1 MNEAP
6 WWNTGW
12 RSATGALL
20 LSTMTATAGACA
32 APTATAAATTTASI
46 KLNQLGFL
54 PGSAK
59 LAVVPASPATVFSV
73 TNAATGAVAWHGM
86 LGTPAHW
93 APSGKMVS
101 LADFSGLTAPGDYRI
116 KVDGLA
122 VSTRFTIGTDVY
134 RALSKAA
141 LKAFY
146 FNRASTA
153 LPARYAG
160 AYARAAGHPDTQVLV
175 HRSAAS
181 AARPEGTVIASPKGW
196 YDAGDYNKYVV
207 NAGIATYTLLAA
219 YEHFPAYFQ
228 AQHVNLPESGN
239 GIPDILNEA
248 LWNLEWMLSMQDPND
263 GGVYHKLTNKTFD
276 AMVMPDQATSPRYVV
291 QKTTAA
297 TLDFAAVMASASRVL
312 RPYQDKLPG
321 LPAKMLAA
329 AKAAWAWARAHPDQV
344 YRQPADIVTGEYGDA
359 NLEDEFMWAA
369 AELYISTAD
378 DSYYRAMPPATVP
391 ATVPAWDDVG
401 SLAWISLAH
410 HRDALSPI
418 ADRALIAQRITTLAD
433 ALLAASKRSAYAVA
447 MQPAD
452 FVWGSNAVA
461 LNQAIMLLQA
471 YRLGG
476 QRAYLNAAQSA
487 FDYVLGRN
495 ATGYAFVTGF
505 GSRSPLHPHH
515 RPSQADHVAAP
526 VPGFLVGGPQP
537 GQQDQKECAQPYPSH
552 LAARSYLDDVCSYAS
567 NEIAINWN
575 APLVYVAAALASLPQ
590 SSVAP

>member
-1 MNEAP
+1 MNDAP
-6 WWNTGW
+6 WRKTGW
-12 RSATGALL
+12 RPAAGALL
-20 LSTMTATAGACA
+20 LSAMTATAGACA
-32 APTATAAATTTASI
+32 APTATAAASI

-54 PGSAK
+54 PASAK

-73 TNAATGAVAWHGM
+73 TNTATGAVAWHGM
-86 LGTPAHW
+86 LGTPARW
-93 APSGKMVS
+93 APSGEIVS
-101 LADFSGLTAPGDYRI
+101 LADFSGLTAPGDYQI
-116 KVDGLA
+116 KVDGLTG
-122 VSTRFTIGTDVY
+122 STRFTIGTDVY
-134 RALSKAA
+134 RALSEAA

-153 LPARYAG
+153 LPAQYAG

-196 YDAGDYNKYVV
+196 YDAGDYNKYMV
-207 NAGIATYTLLAA
+207 NSGIATYTLLAA

-248 LWNLEWMLSMQDPND
+248 LWNLEWMLSMQDPDD

-276 AMVMPDQATSPRYVV
+276 PMVMPEQATSPRYVV

-329 AKAAWAWARAHPDQV
+329 AKAAWAWAQAHPDQV

-359 NLEDEFMWAA
+359 KLDDEFMWAA

-378 DSYYRAMPPATVP
+378 DSYYRAMPPAAGP

-418 ADRALIAQRITTLAD
+418 ADRALITNRIMTLAD
-433 ALLAASKRSAYAVA
+433 ALLAASKHSAYAVA

-537 GQQDQKECAQPYPSH
+537 GQQDQRECAQAYPSH
-552 LAARSYLDDVCSYAS
+552 LAAQSYLDQVCSYAS

-575 APLVYVAAALASLPQ
+575 APLVYVAAALASLPPAP
-590 SSVAP
+590 VAP

>member
-1 MNEAP
+1 
-6 WWNTGW
+6 
-12 RSATGALL
+12 
-20 LSTMTATAGACA
+20 MTATAGACA
-32 APTATAAATTTASI
+32 APTATAAASI

-54 PGSAK
+54 PASAK

-73 TNAATGAVAWHGM
+73 TNTATGAVAWHGM
-86 LGTPAHW
+86 LGTPARW
-93 APSGKMVS
+93 APSGEIVS
-101 LADFSGLTAPGDYRI
+101 LADFSGLTAPGDYQI
-116 KVDGLA
+116 KVDGLTG
-122 VSTRFTIGTDVY
+122 STRFTIGTDVY
-134 RALSKAA
+134 RALSEAA

-153 LPARYAG
+153 LPAQYAG

-196 YDAGDYNKYVV
+196 YDAGDYNKYMV
-207 NAGIATYTLLAA
+207 NSGIATYTLLAA

-248 LWNLEWMLSMQDPND
+248 LWNLEWMLSMQDPDD

-276 AMVMPDQATSPRYVV
+276 PMVMPEQATSPRYVV

-329 AKAAWAWARAHPDQV
+329 AKAAWAWAQAHPDQV

-359 NLEDEFMWAA
+359 KLDDEFMWAA

-378 DSYYRAMPPATVP
+378 DSYYRAMPPAAGP

-418 ADRALIAQRITTLAD
+418 ADRALITNRIMTLAD
-433 ALLAASKRSAYAVA
+433 ALLAASKHSAYAVA

-537 GQQDQKECAQPYPSH
+537 GQQDQRECAQAYPSH
-552 LAARSYLDDVCSYAS
+552 LAAQSYLDQVCSYAS

-575 APLVYVAAALASLPQ
+575 APLVYVAAALASLPPAP
-590 SSVAP
+590 VAP

>member
-1 MNEAP
+1 MNKAP
-6 WWNTGW
+6 LRKTGL
-12 RSATGALL
+12 RSTSGALL
-20 LSTMTATAGACA
+20 LSALAATAGACT
-32 APTATAAATTTASI
+32 APIATTAASI

-54 PGSAK
+54 PASDK
-59 LAVVPASPATVFSV
+59 VAVVPASPATVFSV
-73 TNAATGAVAWHGM
+73 VNTANGTVVWHGV

-93 APSGKMVS
+93 APSGEMVS
-101 LADFSGLTAPGDYRI
+101 LADFSGLTAPGDYQI

-122 VSTRFTIGTDVY
+122 TSTRFTIGTDVY
-134 RALSKAA
+134 RAVSAAA
-141 LKAFY
+141 LKGFY
-146 FNRASTA
+146 FNRAGTA
-153 LPARYAG
+153 LLAQHAG
-160 AYARAAGHPDTQVLV
+160 AYARAAGHPDTRVLV

-196 YDAGDYNKYVV
+196 YDAGDYNKYMV
-207 NAGIATYTLLAA
+207 NSGIATYTLLAA

-228 AQHVNLPESGN
+228 AQQVNIPESGN

-276 AMVMPDQATSPRYVV
+276 PMVMPDQATSARYVV

-297 TLDFAAVMASASRVL
+297 TLDFAAVMATASRVL

-321 LPAKMLAA
+321 LSARMLAA
-329 AKAAWAWARAHPDQV
+329 AKAAWAWAQAHPDQV

-359 NLEDEFMWAA
+359 VLDDEFMWAA

-378 DSYYRAMPPATVP
+378 DNYYRAMKAGAVP

-410 HRDALSPI
+410 HRNNLSPI
-418 ADRALIAQRITTLAD
+418 ADRALITNRIMTLGD
-433 ALLAASKRSAYAVA
+433 VLLSARKNSAYAVA
-447 MQPAD
+447 MRQAD

-476 QRAYLNAAQSA
+476 QRAYLDAAQSA

-495 ATGYAFVTGF
+495 ATGYSFITGY
-505 GSRSPLHPHH
+505 GSPSPQHPHH
-515 RPSQADHVAAP
+515 RPSQADQVTAP

-537 GQQDQKECAQPYPSH
+537 GQQDKQECAQAYPSN
-552 LAARSYLDDVCSYAS
+552 LAARSYLDQVCSYAS

-575 APLVYVAAALASLPQ
+575 APLVYVSAALASWP
-590 SSVAP
+590 

>member
-1 MNEAP
+1 MTDAP
-6 WWNTGW
+6 RRNTGW
-12 RSATGALL
+12 RPAAGALV
-20 LSTMTATAGACA
+20 LSAITATAGACA
-32 APTATAAATTTASI
+32 APTATAVASV

-54 PGSAK
+54 PASAK

-73 TNAATGAVAWHGM
+73 TNTATGTVAWHGM
-86 LGTPAHW
+86 LGTPARW
-93 APSGKMVS
+93 APSGEMVS

-122 VSTRFTIGTDVY
+122 VSTRFTIGADVY
-134 RALSKAA
+134 RALSEAA
-141 LKAFY
+141 LKAFS

-160 AYARAAGHPDTQVLV
+160 AYARAAGHPDTRVLV

-207 NAGIATYTLLAA
+207 NSGIATYTLLTA

-239 GIPDILNEA
+239 GIPDVLNEA
-248 LWNLEWMLSMQDPND
+248 LWNLAWMQSMQDPHD

-276 AMVMPDQATSPRYVV
+276 PMVMPEQAISARYVV

-312 RPYQDKLPG
+312 RPYEDKLPG
-321 LPAKMLAA
+321 LPAQMLAA
-329 AKAAWAWARAHPDQV
+329 AKAAWTWARAHPDQV

-359 NLEDEFMWAA
+359 NLDDEFMWAA

-378 DSYYRAMPPATVP
+378 DSYYRAMPSAAVP
-391 ATVPAWDDVG
+391 ATVPAWDDVA

-410 HRDALSPI
+410 HRDGLSPI
-418 ADRALIAQRITTLAD
+418 ADRALIANRIMTLAD
-433 ALLAASKRSAYAVA
+433 ALLAASQRSAYAVA
-447 MQPAD
+447 MQQAD

-461 LNQAIMLLQA
+461 LNQAIMLLQG

-495 ATGYAFVTGF
+495 ATGYSFVTGF
-505 GSRSPLHPHH
+505 GSQSPLHPHH
-515 RPSQADHVAAP
+515 RPSQADHVTAP

-537 GQQDQKECAQPYPSH
+537 GQQDQQQCAQTYPSH
-552 LAARSYLDDVCSYAS
+552 LAARSYLDHVCSYAS

-575 APLVYVAAALASLPQ
+575 APLVYVAAALASWPQ
-590 SSVAP
+590 SPVAP